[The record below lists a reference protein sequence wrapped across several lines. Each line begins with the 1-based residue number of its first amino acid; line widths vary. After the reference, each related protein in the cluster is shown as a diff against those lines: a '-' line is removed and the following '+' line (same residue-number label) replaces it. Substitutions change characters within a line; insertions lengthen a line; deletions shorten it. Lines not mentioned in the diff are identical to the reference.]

1 MAARI
6 EGDKIN
12 MDTLLATSIALLAG
26 LMMTRVFKVMGFHF
40 PDVTSFLIAG
50 LLVGPYCLGRLGLAG
65 LGFPTME
72 AVDDMGVIT
81 NTALG
86 FIAFA
91 IGNEFRLS
99 QLKTTGKQAVV
110 IGIFQAVTAS
120 ILVDAAMIALHFILG
135 ADVLPLSVAI
145 TLGAIAAA
153 TAPAATLMVV
163 RQYLL

>member
-1 MAARI
+1 
-6 EGDKIN
+6 
-12 MDTLLATSIALLAG
+12 
-26 LMMTRVFKVMGFHF
+26 MMTRVFKVMGFHF

-50 LLVGPYCLGRLGLAG
+50 LLVGPYCLGRLGIAG

-99 QLKTTGKQAVV
+99 QLKTTGKQAVI
-110 IGIFQAVTAS
+110 IGIFQAVTAA
-120 ILVDAAMIALHFILG
+120 ILVDAA
-135 ADVLPLSVAI
+135 
-145 TLGAIAAA
+145 AAG
-153 TAPAATLMVV
+153 
-163 RQYLL
+163 RQNDP